1 MFWLLLGYTV
11 SKLCASPRNSTFFT
25 RLFLLVRGWSLET
38 RLITFPLC
46 ETCWTYTTFLPMLTL
61 MYLCLYWSVCVCV
74 LWCFVCPLHLLSL
87 DREKPSVFTNMHY
100 REMWHFVTFRRT
112 SNMEVCR
119 KIHWRRLAPRLPFQI
134 KFTQPICMNNI
145 ALKRC
150 SQSPTVQDLPR
161 AQMNL
166 TQWYIILQSLT

>member
-38 RLITFPLC
+38 RLITFSLC

-100 REMWHFVTFRRT
+100 RETWHFVGLPIWKYAGKYIADALHQGFLSKSSSHSLYAWTT
-112 SNMEVCR
+112 WPWKDAGLPSHSLS
-119 KIHWRRLAPRLPFQI
+119 KIYQEHKW
-134 KFTQPICMNNI
+134 T
-145 ALKRC
+145 
-150 SQSPTVQDLPR
+150 
-161 AQMNL
+161 
-166 TQWYIILQSLT
+166 